1 MDCQCL
7 PVYAESTFVDALVF
21 PDNYSE
27 LKATGE
33 TAEESFACPLQAG
46 LYDSLVA

>member
-7 PVYAESTFVDALVF
+7 PVCAESTFVDALVF

-27 LKATGE
+27 LEATGE
-33 TAEESFACPLQAG
+33 TAKGSFACPLQTG
-46 LYDSLVA
+46 LYDGLVA